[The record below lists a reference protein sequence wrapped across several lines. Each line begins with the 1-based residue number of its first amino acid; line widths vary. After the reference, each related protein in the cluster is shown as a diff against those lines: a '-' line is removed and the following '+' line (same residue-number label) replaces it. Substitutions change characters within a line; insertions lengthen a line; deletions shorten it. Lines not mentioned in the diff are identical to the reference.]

1 VNLILREEDKRDK
14 EAIKIMMGKEIIRL
28 VKKVKA

>member
-1 VNLILREEDKRDK
+1 MNLILREEDKRDK